1 MKILIDESLD
11 VRLKNSFENFE
22 VYTVR
27 DMNWLSKKNGELLKL
42 IGENNFDVFLT
53 ADKNLKHQ
61 QNISNINFSILV
73 FNSTYSEL
81 SLHVSLI
88 PKVLEILNKIRQ
100 DTASEKFFEVS

>member
-42 IGENNFDVFLT
+42 IDENNFEAFLT

-61 QNISNINFSILV
+61 QNISNINFIILV
-73 FNSTYSEL
+73 LNSPYSDL

-88 PKVLEILNKIRQ
+88 PKVLDILKKVKEVK
-100 DTASEKFFEVS
+100 TSEKFFMIS